1 MKFDTQAGYA
11 FMHLYLSLHPKKSP
25 AYAPT
30 EEGYIADEEESRLHH
45 FAEFIR
51 FSEHVILQK
60 KPLYPKS
67 DVQENLSIPA
77 SLEEGWQDFINH
89 FTENVNGEIEFAEE
103 DLPATFE
110 KFRNDMRRICSRPH
124 SQFEMELA
132 KVLKDFFF

>member
-30 EEGYIADEEESRLHH
+30 EEGYLADEEEARLHH

-51 FSEHVILQK
+51 FHEHVKQQK
-60 KPLYPKS
+60 EQLR
-67 DVQENLSIPA
+67 QETGARAKTAIAALM
-77 SLEEGWQDFINH
+77 EEGWQDFVHH
-89 FTENVNGEIEFAEE
+89 FTENVNGEIEFAEK

-124 SQFEMELA
+124 SQLEMELA
-132 KVLKDFFF
+132 KALKEF